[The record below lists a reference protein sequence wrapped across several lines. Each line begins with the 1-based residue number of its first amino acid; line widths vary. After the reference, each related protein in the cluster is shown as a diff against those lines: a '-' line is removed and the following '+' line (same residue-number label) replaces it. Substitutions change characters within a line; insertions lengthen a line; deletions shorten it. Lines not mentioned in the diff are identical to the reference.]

1 MFLSQFFLSLY
12 NHIIYKFLFFFKFFQ
27 IFSLHRATILKFLL
41 HTVLRVNWDTRLF
54 CAPLDGRPSTTNFAT
69 RTSSLSLVSRIFNT
83 SHERG
88 CYRALVKRG
97 VHKRG
102 LNTGRRMGFN
112 GVVPFITGEICL
124 ISLGPCSPIM
134 FAETNSW
141 VIHVSRRGEF
151 GATAE
156 LWRQRNFIVI
166 R

>member
-1 MFLSQFFLSLY
+1 MTRDKDFAC
-12 NHIIYKFLFFFKFFQ
+12 K
-27 IFSLHRATILKFLL
+27 
-41 HTVLRVNWDTRLF
+41 LRCMHLF
-54 CAPLDGRPSTTNFAT
+54 CAPLDGRPSATNFAT
-69 RTSSLSLVSRIFNT
+69 RTSSLPRSRIFNT

-112 GVVPFITGEICL
+112 GVVPFISREICL

-141 VIHVSRRGEF
+141 VIHVSRRGELARPPNYDDSEILSLF
-151 GATAE
+151 I
-156 LWRQRNFIVI
+156 NFSSA
-166 R
+166 RS